1 MAKSLEESCSS
12 ELKKSPHH
20 PSVMMM
26 MMKDFTDGPSLL
38 LLLRVKLFDFEDD
51 YVHAMF
57 NGNISKTNKQQQI
70 EKCSLHTI
78 QSLLIASPDDCSEE
92 CCPQQQQQQ
101 LKGQGHKSGGKSC
114 DDSRKQQKKKLKK
127 ELKKSKNQQ
136 LTTLTLQAQ

>member
-20 PSVMMM
+20 PSVM

-114 DDSRKQQKKKLKK
+114 DDSRNNRRR
-127 ELKKSKNQQ
+127 S
-136 LTTLTLQAQ
+136 

>member
-20 PSVMMM
+20 PSVMMMM

-92 CCPQQQQQQ
+92 CCPQQQQQ
-101 LKGQGHKSGGKSC
+101 LKGQEHKSGGKNC
-114 DDSRKQQKKKLKK
+114 DDSRNNRNRRRR
-127 ELKKSKNQQ
+127 S
-136 LTTLTLQAQ
+136 

>member
-12 ELKKSPHH
+12 ELKKSPH
-20 PSVMMM
+20 PSVMMMM

-38 LLLRVKLFDFEDD
+38 LLLRVKLFDFEENDGY

-57 NGNISKTNKQQQI
+57 NSNSSKTNKQQQI

-92 CCPQQQQQQ
+92 CCPQQQQQ
-101 LKGQGHKSGGKSC
+101 LKGQEHKSGGKSC
-114 DDSRKQQKKKLKK
+114 DDSRNNRRR
-127 ELKKSKNQQ
+127 S
-136 LTTLTLQAQ
+136 